1 MKRTILGLTL
11 TDMACDRI
19 IEVRGES
26 AGIGAIG
33 LVGLIEIKLI
43 PDSQLQ
49 FRHITDPQRG
59 LKLNYDLENMD
70 TFPPLCF
77 SWS

>member
-19 IEVRGES
+19 IQVRGES

-33 LVGLIEIKLI
+33 LVGLIEIK
-43 PDSQLQ
+43 
-49 FRHITDPQRG
+49 
-59 LKLNYDLENMD
+59 
-70 TFPPLCF
+70 
-77 SWS
+77 